1 MAKSNLLARFAN
13 NTYWLGRYLERAESL
28 ARLLDINET
37 YSRDTASGPNWK
49 HVLDLNADTERFFE
63 TYDAPDAESVLNFY
77 IRDFQNPSS
86 IYGSISTARENGR
99 SVRHLISTE
108 MWTHLNV
115 FHYRLS
121 NLTRRDIWLTNVSQI
136 CADIRTDC
144 QTFEGI
150 AEGTF
155 FRGEAWCFYQLG
167 KYIER
172 ADQTTR
178 VLDMGYDRLR
188 GEDGEALAVVQRDVL
203 LRSVSGYHAF
213 KSQYPTSTA
222 PHDIAAF
229 LLYDEQFP
237 RAVALCVDHV
247 SDRLEDLEKH
257 HGGNRARNLE
267 KSRKS
272 LVFCL
277 ETGLGHRV
285 TSSRLHKFLDDLQI
299 ALGQVSDE
307 VGKTYFG

>member
-1 MAKSNLLARFAN
+1 MPKSNLLARFAN
-13 NTYWLGRYLERAESL
+13 NTYWLGRYLERAENL
-28 ARLLDINET
+28 ARVLDINET
-37 YSRDTASGPNWK
+37 FARDDKSGPDWRHILDLYADTA
-49 HVLDLNADTERFFE
+49 RFSESYE
-63 TYDAPDAESVLNFY
+63 TPDAESVLNFY
-77 IRDFQNPSS
+77 IRDYHNSSS
-86 IYGSISTARENGR
+86 ISGSISAARENGR
-99 SVRHLISTE
+99 AVRHLISTE

-121 NLTRRDIWLTNVSQI
+121 TLTKRDIWLTNVAQI

-155 FRGEAWCFYQLG
+155 FRSEAWCFYQLG

-188 GEDGEALAVVQRDVL
+188 GEDGEALAAVQRDVL

-213 KSQYPTSTA
+213 KSRYPTSTT
-222 PHDIAAF
+222 PQDIAAF

-257 HGGNRARNLE
+257 HGGTREANLE
-267 KSRKS
+267 KSRKA

-277 ETGLGHRV
+277 ETGLGHQV
-285 TSSRLHKFLDDLQI
+285 TSRRLHKFLDDLQI
-299 ALGQVSDE
+299 ALGRVSDE

>member
-1 MAKSNLLARFAN
+1 MPKSNLLARFAN
-13 NTYWLGRYLERAESL
+13 NTYWLGRYLERAENL

-37 YSRDTASGPNWK
+37 YARDGTTGPNWQN
-49 HVLDLNADTERFFE
+49 VLDLYADTERFSDSYE
-63 TYDAPDAESVLNFY
+63 EPDAESVLNFY

-86 IYGSISTARENGR
+86 IYGAIYGARENGR
-99 SVRHLISTE
+99 AIRHLISTE

-121 NLTRRDIWLTNVSQI
+121 NLTRRDIWLTNVAQI

-188 GEDGEALAVVQRDVL
+188 GEDGEALAAVQRDVL
-203 LRSVSGYHAF
+203 LRSVSGYHAVQEPI
-213 KSQYPTSTA
+213 SDVQY
-222 PHDIAAF
+222 AA
-229 LLYDEQFP
+229 
-237 RAVALCVDHV
+237 
-247 SDRLEDLEKH
+247 
-257 HGGNRARNLE
+257 
-267 KSRKS
+267 
-272 LVFCL
+272 
-277 ETGLGHRV
+277 GHRGISV
-285 TSSRLHKFLDDLQI
+285 
-299 ALGQVSDE
+299 V
-307 VGKTYFG
+307 

>member
-1 MAKSNLLARFAN
+1 LPKSNLLARFAN
-13 NTYWLGRYLERAESL
+13 NTYWLGRYLERAENL

-37 YSRDTASGPNWK
+37 YARDGKSGPNWQN
-49 HVLDLNADTERFFE
+49 VLDLYADTARFSEFYE
-63 TYDAPDAESVLNFY
+63 EPDAESVLNFY
-77 IRDFQNPSS
+77 IRDHHNPSS
-86 IYGSISTARENGR
+86 IYGSIASARENGR
-99 SVRHLISTE
+99 AIRHLISTE
-108 MWTHLNV
+108 MWTHLNIL
-115 FHYRLS
+115 HYRLS
-121 NLTRRDIWLTNVSQI
+121 NLTRRDIWLTNVAQI

-188 GEDGEALAVVQRDVL
+188 GEDGEALAAVQRDVL

-213 KSQYPTSTA
+213 KSRYPTSIT

-237 RAVALCVDHV
+237 RAVTLCVNRV
-247 SDRLEDLEKH
+247 SERLEDLEKH
-257 HGGNRARNLE
+257 HGGSRARDLE

-285 TSSRLHKFLDDLQI
+285 TSRRLHKFLDDLQI

>member
-1 MAKSNLLARFAN
+1 MPKSNLLARFAN
-13 NTYWLGRYLERAESL
+13 NTYWLGRYLERAENL

-37 YSRDTASGPNWK
+37 YARDGTTGPNWQN
-49 HVLDLNADTERFFE
+49 VLDLYADTERFLDSYE
-63 TYDAPDAESVLNFY
+63 TPDAESVLNFY
-77 IRDFQNPSS
+77 IRDYHNPSS
-86 IYGSISTARENGR
+86 ISGSIAAARENGR
-99 SVRHLISTE
+99 AIRHLISTE

-121 NLTRRDIWLTNVSQI
+121 TLTKRDIWLTNVAQI
-136 CADIRTDC
+136 CADIRIDC

-188 GEDGEALAVVQRDVL
+188 GEDGEALAAVQRDVL

-213 KSQYPTSTA
+213 KSQYPTSNT
-222 PHDIAAF
+222 PQDIAAF

-237 RAVALCVDHV
+237 RAVALCVDRV

-257 HGGNRARNLE
+257 HGGIRETDLE
-267 KSRKS
+267 KSRKA

-285 TSSRLHKFLDDLQI
+285 TSRRLHKFLDDLQI